1 MSGRLSRLFGTT
13 PSQRR
18 LRYGVL
24 LAAVVAVPLAVAG
37 LVSGAVAG
45 GNDQLEQIPA
55 IVVNDDEMVTTTDA
69 DGAEQQVLAGR
80 LLVTELTGGEA
91 SGFDWTISNDEEA
104 AKKLADG
111 EAYAVLTIP
120 SDFSASVT
128 SLSGSNPTKANL
140 EIRTDDAHSYLAGSV
155 VQSVGD
161 AMTAAFGR
169 TLTQQY
175 LEGLY
180 AGLADFG
187 GSLDQAADGASS
199 LASGAGSLS
208 TGVGQL
214 STGVASAASGASDA
228 ASGAAQYADGVR
240 QYTQGVDG
248 LSGGLS
254 ELASQTGSLGALG
267 TGVADYTAGVGA
279 LANGYGQLE
288 PGILQLIDATILQ
301 SMGNPPGVDPAA
313 LCAQTP
319 VPAGLEEICAL
330 RNGVV
335 ETGAGA
341 DALANSGAALGAG
354 ASGLGALQSG
364 IAELSNGAA
373 QLSGGSAAIRDG
385 ASSLASGVGELAGGL
400 SQLSSGASS
409 AATGAGELA
418 NGATQFANGLADG
431 AEQAGALTNVNGE
444 EMADVVSQPVTVDTA
459 RDHEIASTG
468 EAVGMWF
475 APIGLWVGALA
486 MFLVF
491 RPFGREALRST
502 ASTGGLVWRALA
514 RAGLVALGQAV
525 AVVALLHLA
534 LGVSWSLL
542 PQTLAFSALTA
553 LAFTAVH
560 AWLMTW
566 LGRGGMIISLIL
578 VALQLTTTGLVPI
591 EALSGPYQA
600 ISPFLP
606 LTWAVQGM
614 QLIVSGAGGAGVA
627 GAAGVLAL
635 FALIGVLGTA
645 IVVGRRR
652 GLRSIGFASA
662 ALG

>member
-228 ASGAAQYADGVR
+228 ARGASQYADGVR

-248 LSGGLS
+248 L
-254 ELASQTGSLGALG
+254 
-267 TGVADYTAGVGA
+267 
-279 LANGYGQLE
+279 
-288 PGILQLIDATILQ
+288 
-301 SMGNPPGVDPAA
+301 
-313 LCAQTP
+313 
-319 VPAGLEEICAL
+319 
-330 RNGVV
+330 
-335 ETGAGA
+335 
-341 DALANSGAALGAG
+341 
-354 ASGLGALQSG
+354 ASGLAQASAGSAGLDTLAGGVSAYVGGVNSAVGQFGSTFTTLIAQLEQAKVDNPELAPQLDALIAQLQAQAGALQPQLDKFTAQGAQLAAGVQSG
-364 IAELSNGAA
+364 VDQTQAGLAELSNGAA

-385 ASSLASGVGELAGGL
+385 ASGLASGVGELAGGL

-525 AVVALLHLA
+525 AVVGLLHLA

-591 EALSGPYQA
+591 EALSGPYQT

>member
-13 PSQRR
+13 PAQRR
-18 LRYGVL
+18 LRYGAL

-187 GSLDQAADGASS
+187 GSLDQAADGASE

-228 ASGAAQYADGVR
+228 ASGASQYADGVR
-240 QYTQGVDG
+240 QYTEGVDG
-248 LSGGLS
+248 L
-254 ELASQTGSLGALG
+254 
-267 TGVADYTAGVGA
+267 
-279 LANGYGQLE
+279 
-288 PGILQLIDATILQ
+288 
-301 SMGNPPGVDPAA
+301 
-313 LCAQTP
+313 
-319 VPAGLEEICAL
+319 
-330 RNGVV
+330 
-335 ETGAGA
+335 
-341 DALANSGAALGAG
+341 
-354 ASGLGALQSG
+354 ASGLAQASAGAAGLDQLASGVTAYVGGVNGAVGQIGSAFTGVIAQLEQAKADNPELAPQLDALIAELQAQAGALQPQFDTFTAQG
-364 IAELSNGAA
+364 TQLAAGVQAGVDGTQAGLTQLADGAA

-385 ASSLASGVGELAGGL
+385 ASGLASGVGELAGGL
-400 SQLSSGASS
+400 DQLSSGASS
-409 AATGAGELA
+409 AANGAGELA
-418 NGATQFANGLADG
+418 SGATQFANGLADG
-431 AEQAGALTNVNGE
+431 AEQAGALTNVDGK

-525 AVVALLHLA
+525 AVVGLLHLA

-542 PQTLAFSALTA
+542 PQTLAFSALAA

-578 VALQLTTTGLVPI
+578 VTLQLTATGGLVPI
-591 EALSGPYQA
+591 EALSGPYQT

-635 FALIGVLGTA
+635 FALIGVVGTG

>member
-1 MSGRLSRLFGTT
+1 M
-13 PSQRR
+13 
-18 LRYGVL
+18 L

-248 LSGGLS
+248 L
-254 ELASQTGSLGALG
+254 
-267 TGVADYTAGVGA
+267 
-279 LANGYGQLE
+279 
-288 PGILQLIDATILQ
+288 
-301 SMGNPPGVDPAA
+301 
-313 LCAQTP
+313 
-319 VPAGLEEICAL
+319 
-330 RNGVV
+330 
-335 ETGAGA
+335 
-341 DALANSGAALGAG
+341 
-354 ASGLGALQSG
+354 ASGLAQASAGSAGLDTLAGGVSAYVGGVNSAVGQFGSTFTTLIAQLEQAKVDNPELAPQLDALIAQLQAQAGALQPQLDKFTAQGAQLAAGVQSG
-364 IAELSNGAA
+364 VDQTQAGLAELSNGAA

-385 ASSLASGVGELAGGL
+385 ASGLASGVGELAGGL

-431 AEQAGALTNVNGE
+431 AEQAGALTNVDGE

-525 AVVALLHLA
+525 AVVGLLHLA

-591 EALSGPYQA
+591 EALSGPYQT

>member
-161 AMTAAFGR
+161 AMTTAFGR

-228 ASGAAQYADGVR
+228 ASGASQYADGVR
-240 QYTQGVDG
+240 QYTEGVDG
-248 LSGGLS
+248 L
-254 ELASQTGSLGALG
+254 
-267 TGVADYTAGVGA
+267 
-279 LANGYGQLE
+279 
-288 PGILQLIDATILQ
+288 
-301 SMGNPPGVDPAA
+301 
-313 LCAQTP
+313 
-319 VPAGLEEICAL
+319 
-330 RNGVV
+330 
-335 ETGAGA
+335 
-341 DALANSGAALGAG
+341 
-354 ASGLGALQSG
+354 ASGLAQASAGSAGLDTLAGGVSAYVGGVNSAVGQFGSTFTTLIAQLEQAKVDHPELAPQLDALIAQLQAQAGALQPQLDQFTAQGAQLAAGVQSG
-364 IAELSNGAA
+364 VDQTQAGLAELSNGAA

-525 AVVALLHLA
+525 AVVGLLHLA

>member
-228 ASGAAQYADGVR
+228 ANGASQYADGVR

-248 LSGGLS
+248 L
-254 ELASQTGSLGALG
+254 
-267 TGVADYTAGVGA
+267 
-279 LANGYGQLE
+279 
-288 PGILQLIDATILQ
+288 
-301 SMGNPPGVDPAA
+301 
-313 LCAQTP
+313 
-319 VPAGLEEICAL
+319 
-330 RNGVV
+330 
-335 ETGAGA
+335 
-341 DALANSGAALGAG
+341 
-354 ASGLGALQSG
+354 ASGLAQASAGSAGLDTLAGGVSAYVGGVNSAVGQFGSTFTTLIAQLEQAKVDNPELAPQLDALIAQLQAQAGALQPQLDKFTAQGAQLAAGVQSG
-364 IAELSNGAA
+364 VDQTQAGLAELSNGAA

-385 ASSLASGVGELAGGL
+385 ASGLASGVGELAGGL

-525 AVVALLHLA
+525 AVVGLLHLA

-591 EALSGPYQA
+591 EALSGPYQT